1 VSGSERDR
9 EMRRMA
15 REVLG
20 ELVPGILR
28 DVMPGP
34 GRGANGNGAGHANGN
49 GDGHSNGNGNGAH
62 RARPPIVDQPPGPVP
77 QVPAPP
83 TPAVLRP
90 STWNRPAAP
99 GEVIGQPGP
108 GGAAPAPARGK
119 AQPAPAPPPQAAARP
134 TSAPTPPPSAPP
146 ARSAIAN
153 PAAHNA
159 VADPAAHNA
168 VADPPGHSAVANPGA
183 DARFEA
189 VTIDSDDDLMQ
200 FVRQLLSRVAN
211 PRDRLAIHT
220 GKLRFTLRSRPGSS
234 AAAAGAVAP
243 ADPVTRIAK
252 GVVTERTIRD
262 VADAGARLV
271 MAPGTVLTPLARERA
286 QALGVEIERERK

>member
-1 VSGSERDR
+1 MSGAERDQ

-15 REVLG
+15 REVLS

-28 DVMPGP
+28 EVTHEP
-34 GRGANGNGAGHANGN
+34 GRGPNGNGTGHA
-49 GDGHSNGNGNGAH
+49 NGNGNGAH
-62 RARPPIVDQPPGPVP
+62 RTRTPIIEQPPGPVP

-108 GGAAPAPARGK
+108 GGAAPAPARAK
-119 AQPAPAPPPQAAARP
+119 TQPAPAPPPRAVARP
-134 TSAPTPPPSAPP
+134 TSPAAPPTPTSTPPSSTPP
-146 ARSAIAN
+146 AQNAI
-153 PAAHNA
+153 
-159 VADPAAHNA
+159 
-168 VADPPGHSAVANPGA
+168 ANPGA
-183 DARFEA
+183 DARVEA

-200 FVRQLLSRVAN
+200 FVRELLSRVSN

-220 GKLRFTLRSRPGSS
+220 GKLRFTLRSRPGSPS
-234 AAAAGAVAP
+234 PGAVPP
-243 ADPVTRIAK
+243 AGPVTRISK
-252 GVVTERTIRD
+252 GAVTERVIRE

-271 MAPGTVLTPLARERA
+271 LAPGTVLTPLARERA
-286 QALGVEIERERK
+286 RALGVEIERERK

>member
-1 VSGSERDR
+1 MSGSERDR

-15 REVLG
+15 REVLS

-28 DVMPGP
+28 DVMPEP
-34 GRGANGNGAGHANGN
+34 GRGANGNGVAHASGNGAGHG
-49 GDGHSNGNGNGAH
+49 NGNGNGAH
-62 RARPPIVDQPPGPVP
+62 RARTPIVDQPPGPVP

-108 GGAAPAPARGK
+108 GGATPAPAPGKAPPAPAPAL
-119 AQPAPAPPPQAAARP
+119 APPPRAAARP
-134 TSAPTPPPSAPP
+134 TSAPTPPPSTPP
-146 ARSAIAN
+146 TRSAIAN
-153 PAAHNA
+153 PPANNA
-159 VADPAAHNA
+159 I
-168 VADPPGHSAVANPGA
+168 ADPPGHSAGANPGA
-183 DARFEA
+183 DGRVEA
-189 VTIDSDDDLMQ
+189 VTIDGDDDLMQ

-220 GKLRFTLRSRPGSS
+220 GKLRFTLRSRPGSP
-234 AAAAGAVAP
+234 AAGAAAP
-243 ADPVTRIAK
+243 AGPVTRIAK
-252 GVVTERTIRD
+252 GAVTERVIRE

-271 MAPGTVLTPLARERA
+271 LAPGTVLTPLARERA
-286 QALGVEIERERK
+286 HALGVEIERERK